1 MKRRLS
7 VEAALQWW
15 QMVSCKFVSTCLNII
30 RGLNR
35 FMLFI
40 IYRIGRANVSAIET
54 GSERSGLYNALIVK
68 ECELQLTMGGIG
80 KV

>member
-1 MKRRLS
+1 
-7 VEAALQWW
+7 
-15 QMVSCKFVSTCLNII
+15 
-30 RGLNR
+30 
-35 FMLFI
+35 MLFI